1 MKMGAMPGRK
11 LSIACKCFIHFTHLS
26 YKLGTST
33 PQMLAHYKKV
43 YYTLVYKI
51 PTIKTLIE
59 DTMHASMLKKMLKKV
74 SICAYIVVLGPA
86 KALF

>member
-1 MKMGAMPGRK
+1 
-11 LSIACKCFIHFTHLS
+11 
-26 YKLGTST
+26 
-33 PQMLAHYKKV
+33 MLAHYKKA
-43 YYTLVYKI
+43 YYILVYEI